1 MKKNAILLIALAAL
15 ALAACSPKLT
25 SNLAYTREQL
35 QSADEVVVIDMG
47 AEAPANAVKL
57 GTLKVGDSGFT
68 ATSNGTYDKVLDI
81 LKEQARLAG
90 GNVLHITSHKSPD
103 MQSTIHRVTADV
115 YYVENVEFF
124 TPEPLFVEPHPDYAL
139 IYLYRGA
146 SSMGALVNY
155 DVYANDTKVYRCT
168 RNSKAEVKIL
178 EQCEVTIWAKT
189 ESRSEIRFLVEPGKD
204 YFIECSVSMG
214 AFVGR
219 PDLKMIDATM
229 ARSEYNSIIT
239 E

>member
-1 MKKNAILLIALAAL
+1 MKKTAFLLIAMATL

-25 SNLAYTREQL
+25 SNLTSTREQL
-35 QSADEVVVIDMG
+35 KSADEVVVIELG
-47 AEAPANAVKL
+47 AEAPANAEKL
-57 GTLKVGDSGFT
+57 GTLKVGDTGFT

-103 MQSTIHRVTADV
+103 MQSSIHRVTADV
-115 YYVENVEFF
+115 YYVENVASF
-124 TPEPLFVEPHPDYAL
+124 TPEPLYIEPHPDYAA
-139 IYLYRGA
+139 IYVYRGN

-155 DVYANDTKVYRCT
+155 DVYVNDTKVYRCT
-168 RNSKAEVKIL
+168 RNSKAEVKVL
-178 EQCEVTIWAKT
+178 EQCEITVWAKT
-189 ESRSEIRFLVEPGKD
+189 EARAELRFMVEPGKD

-219 PDLKMIDATM
+219 PELKMIDATM
-229 ARSEYNSIIT
+229 ARSEYNSIVVK
-239 E
+239 